1 MTSSASQAVDG
12 VRACG
17 CCADRVDRHVA
28 ATTGEV
34 VHLGDHIATIG
45 EDGVLCPQAPRQ
57 VQSCGGAVDCHNP
70 GACGNGD
77 LHGAQAHTADPDH
90 RDPLV
95 APYARSGIQRA
106 VGGSEPAAKCSGR
119 GILNDIGDCDQV
131 GVSRM
136 QGHVL
141 GEGAP
146 VRETRLGLVWAHLSL
161 SVQAP
166 LAGAAAA
173 HERCRDSVAD
183 RPSSYVGAHR
193 SYDADQL
200 VTWYVGKMYP
210 VVVPGPCMPVT
221 AAKAGTVHLH
231 DDARG

>member
-1 MTSSASQAVDG
+1 MTSAAPQAVDG
-12 VRACG
+12 VRASGCG
-17 CCADRVDRHVA
+17 ADRVDRDVA
-28 ATTGEV
+28 ATAGELV
-34 VHLGDHIATIG
+34 DLGGHIATIG
-45 EDGVLCPQAPRQ
+45 EDGVLRPQAPCQ
-57 VQSCGGAVDCHNP
+57 VQSCGGAVDGHNP

-95 APYARSGIQRA
+95 APYARSRIERA

-119 GILNDIGDCDQV
+119 GILNDIGDGDQV

-141 GEGAP
+141 GERAP
-146 VRETRLGLVWAHLSL
+146 VRETRLGLVRTHLSL

-200 VTWYVGKMYP
+200 VTWNVREKYP
-210 VVVPGPCMPVT
+210 VVVPGPCMPV
-221 AAKAGTVHLH
+221 AATKTGAVHLH
-231 DDARG
+231 DNARE